1 MKNNTNKVA
10 LCTKGSSVLKQL
22 GIFCL
27 ACCLL
32 AWLGCLACR
41 LFALAWLSCLSF
53 VCFGLVVMSSG
64 VSPTRLSSQA
74 TTTSLLDSLSLA
86 VQGRVATIKQL
97 EEQLALH
104 RKEQE
109 TMEALKALMKSRQPN
124 QESKQAKAHES
135 ALIAYSVQMCRKEEE
150 EKIVRYFAT
159 YEMAK
164 LAYDTHVNKC
174 CTQEVE
180 GMDWMFDGK
189 VLEFIGVCADF
200 DDGYQSEYIGL
211 VSSNLD
217 E

>member
-1 MKNNTNKVA
+1 MK
-10 LCTKGSSVLKQL
+10 TKGSSVLKQL
-22 GIFCL
+22 GTFWL
-27 ACCLL
+27 ACCLACLLCGLLVVWL
-32 AWLGCLACR
+32 ACCVACLVVLLVVCLA
-41 LFALAWLSCLSF
+41 
-53 VCFGLVVMSSG
+53 GLVVMSSG

-86 VQGRVATIKQL
+86 VQGRVATMKQL

-109 TMEALKALMKSRQPN
+109 TMKALKAVMASRQPN
-124 QESKQAKAHES
+124 QESKQANAHS
-135 ALIAYSVQMCRKEEE
+135 NALVAYSVQMCRKEE

-180 GMDWMFDGK
+180 GIDWMFDGK

>member
-1 MKNNTNKVA
+1 MAGLV
-10 LCTKGSSVLKQL
+10 VLL
-22 GIFCL
+22 VVCL
-27 ACCLL
+27 A
-32 AWLGCLACR
+32 
-41 LFALAWLSCLSF
+41 
-53 VCFGLVVMSSG
+53 GLVVMSSG

-124 QESKQAKAHES
+124 QESKQAKAHEN

-150 EKIVRYFAT
+150 KIAGYFAT

-180 GMDWMFDGK
+180 GVDWMFDGK